1 MERHNFKDCMIIDT
15 DTKSIFINR
24 PVFIYYSSG
33 LEIMELLD
41 FYEKNYRDY
50 KIFYCEGG
58 EPITPNSILN
68 LYRIHEFFLEKKI
81 NTKKLHIFYENR
93 SDDYEHLLGFL
104 QFNFYYYPYH
114 INSITPFDFFNSGD
128 YPYRLDS
135 NFEKKFLC
143 LNRTPK
149 DHKVMFCDF
158 LKENGILNDSHYSML
173 WNDWERSF
181 TETDY
186 NPSIHAR
193 HENLIDIYQN
203 SAIQLINETSWESS
217 TLSVESTFISEK
229 TFRALAF
236 PRPFIVIGQK
246 HVLKNLQKMGF
257 RTFSDIIDES
267 YDNMDDSKRMKAI
280 QKIVLDL
287 ANKSKEEIYEMWEK
301 CIEIYEH
308 NRKSIIFHCKEF
320 ESNFSTIFP
329 KEYDGISTHYMTSIQ
344 RSKNLTTW

>member
-1 MERHNFKDCMIIDT
+1 MENNNFKDIIT
-15 DTKSIFINR
+15 INIDTKSIFIKSPILVSYVGNDI
-24 PVFIYYSSG
+24 F
-33 LEIMELLD
+33 ELLN
-41 FYEKNYRDY
+41 FYEANYRDF
-50 KIFYCEGG
+50 KIFYCERG
-58 EPITPNSILN
+58 EPINDKSILN

-93 SDDYEHLLGFL
+93 SKEYENLLGFL

-114 INSITPFDFFNSGD
+114 LNSQTPTTFFNSGD
-128 YPYRLDS
+128 YPYRLNND
-135 NFEKKFLC
+135 FEKKFLC

-149 DHKVMFCDF
+149 DHKVVFCDF
-158 LKENGILNDSHYSML
+158 LKKNNVLDDSYYSIL
-173 WNDWERSF
+173 WNDSERSF
-181 TETDY
+181 IEEDY
-186 NPSIHAR
+186 DSAMHAR

-203 SAIQLINETSWESS
+203 SAINLITETEWDSNV
-217 TLSVESTFISEK
+217 LSVDSTFISEK
-229 TFRALAF
+229 VFRGLAF

-246 HVLKNLQKMGF
+246 HVLKNLQKLGF

-287 ANKSKEEIYEMWEK
+287 ANKSKEEIFEMWEK

-308 NRKSIIFHCKEF
+308 NRKSIIFHCKEY
-320 ESNFSTIFP
+320 EANFQTIFP
-329 KEYDGISTHYMTSIQ
+329 NEYKCINERYLMSIE